1 MSQLLRYLYNCNK
14 KKVWVIYFGFIT
26 TSLILLF
33 NMKGSSG
40 VRVSNRQDII
50 LIIFILLFCMTA
62 FSIFLLAISS
72 FRKIVRGSMIRYA
85 AIPSKK
91 YIYTNLLFFII
102 MFTLLSLIGIVFL
115 HLLSL
120 NIYENKA
127 SGEVQQGINS
137 LYNYGLLHHLF
148 SIFLW
153 LVDLISTLI
162 SVYFIIV
169 VIKLFNVKS
178 SLNKVL
184 FIFFFVVFGGIQ
196 FFITNMLAKIDRYVF
211 SVKNVGF
218 IDKNGFFET
227 SFYFNDGSNIS
238 YLSFS
243 LLLIFL
249 LVLITGRIIDK
260 KLEV

>member
-1 MSQLLRYLYNCNK
+1 
-14 KKVWVIYFGFIT
+14 
-26 TSLILLF
+26 
-33 NMKGSSG
+33 
-40 VRVSNRQDII
+40 
-50 LIIFILLFCMTA
+50 
-62 FSIFLLAISS
+62 
-72 FRKIVRGSMIRYA
+72 
-85 AIPSKK
+85 
-91 YIYTNLLFFII
+91 
-102 MFTLLSLIGIVFL
+102 
-115 HLLSL
+115 
-120 NIYENKA
+120 
-127 SGEVQQGINS
+127 
-137 LYNYGLLHHLF
+137 
-148 SIFLW
+148 
-153 LVDLISTLI
+153 
-162 SVYFIIV
+162 
-169 VIKLFNVKS
+169 
-178 SLNKVL
+178 L